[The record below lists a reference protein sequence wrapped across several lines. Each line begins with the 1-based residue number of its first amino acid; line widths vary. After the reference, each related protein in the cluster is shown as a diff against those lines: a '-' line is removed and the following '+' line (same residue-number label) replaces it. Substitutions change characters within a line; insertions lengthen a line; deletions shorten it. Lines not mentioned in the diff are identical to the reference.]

1 MALHPNFPD
10 SPHAI
15 LDPALRW
22 FPADEAL
29 RETSMEK
36 LMPPLVP
43 PLRKLVRAWRDSG
56 YTGAADTSR
65 SLLNWWFST
74 PHLLPQ
80 AGGTMAEFQYY
91 FAQREALET
100 IIYLYDVVGVQDKYD
115 LMRFDSSGAVSTG
128 MFDETW
134 RRFVVKMATGTGKTK
149 VLSLAL
155 AWSFYHKLYEPESQ
169 LSRNFLV
176 IAPNIIVL
184 DRIYKD
190 FQGLR
195 IFFEDP
201 VLPDN
206 GFDGRN
212 WRNDFQLTLHL
223 QDEVRITRPI
233 GNIFLTN
240 IHRVYAGD
248 DIPASPDDE
257 DMRDYFL
264 GKRPSGATTDS
275 KVDLGMIVRDIDELM
290 VLNDEAHHIHDPRM
304 AWFKSIEDINNRLK
318 QKGAALSLQVDV
330 TATPKH
336 NNGAIFVQTVADY
349 PLVEAI
355 SQNVVKHPV
364 LPDIA
369 SRAKLL
375 ERQSAKYTEKYAD
388 YIHLGVIEWRKAYI
402 EHEKLDKKAI
412 LFVMTDDTRNCDDV
426 AEYIEGNYPDLK
438 GAVLVIHT
446 KNNGEIS
453 EATSGKAREE
463 LEELRKQANEIDGLD
478 SPYKAIISV
487 MVLKE
492 GWDVRN
498 VTTIVGLR
506 AYSARSNI
514 LPEQT
519 LGRGLRK
526 MYPGGLE
533 EYVSVVGTNAF
544 MDFVESI
551 QAEGVVLERKPMGE
565 GTQAKTPLVVEVDK
579 ENEKKD
585 IEALD
590 IEIPVLTPRVYREY
604 KNLSH
609 LDVGALE
616 HQRVAC
622 LQFSAQEQR
631 EIVFK
636 DITTGEVTHTTIL
649 DTTGVA
655 DYHSVIGYFAQTIM
669 KDLRLVSGYDVLYGK
684 VKAFVQTELFDRQ
697 VGLEDPNTL
706 RNLSEPAATKT
717 LLETFKKAINALT
730 VQDKGDAAIRDTI
743 KLRQTRPFVAKDQGY
758 LIPKK
763 SVFNRIIGDSH
774 FELRFASFLENCGD
788 VVSYAKNYLAV
799 HFKLDYVNA
808 NGDISNYYPDFLVK
822 LSNNKIVIVE
832 TKGREDLDVPLKMER
847 LRQWCEDIN
856 RVQADVKY
864 GFVYVDEESFEKYK
878 PASFRQLGD
887 SFEEYKKLIHNQTE
901 RNL

>member
-1 MALHPNFPD
+1 MALHPNFPE
-10 SPHAI
+10 SPYAI
-15 LDPALRW
+15 LDPSIRW
-22 FPADEAL
+22 FPADESL
-29 RETSMEK
+29 RESSMDK

-43 PLRKLVRAWRDSG
+43 QLRKKVKEWRDSG
-56 YTGAADTSR
+56 YVGAADTSR
-65 SLLNWWFST
+65 SLLNWWFKA

-80 AGGTMAEFQYY
+80 ADGTMAEFQYY

-100 IIYLYDVVGVQDKYD
+100 IIYLYDVVGVQDKFD
-115 LMRFDSSGAVSTG
+115 LMRFDSYGEVKAS

-149 VLSLAL
+149 VLSLVL
-155 AWSFYHKLYEPESQ
+155 AWSFYHKLYEPEST

-195 IFFEDP
+195 IFLKDDP
-201 VLPDN
+201 ILPDN
-206 GFDGRN
+206 GVDGRN
-212 WRNDFQLTLHL
+212 WRDDFQLTLHV
-223 QDEVRITRPI
+223 QDDVRITRPT

-257 DMRDYFL
+257 DSMDYFL

-275 KVDLGMIVRDIDELM
+275 KVDLGMIVRDIDELV

-304 AWFKSIEDINNRLK
+304 AWFKSIEDIHNRLK
-318 QKGAALSLQVDV
+318 QKGSALSLQVDV

-336 NNGAIFVQTVADY
+336 NDGAIFVQTIADY

-355 SQNVVKHPV
+355 KQNVVKHPTV
-364 LPDIA
+364 PDA
-369 SRAKLL
+369 PSRAKLV

-388 YIHLGVIEWRKAYI
+388 YIHLGVIEWRKAYA
-402 EHEKLDKKAI
+402 EHEKMGKKAI
-412 LFVMTDDTRNCDDV
+412 LFVMTDDTRNCDEV
-426 AEYIEGNYPDLK
+426 AKYLEDNYLDLK
-438 GAVLVIHT
+438 DAVLVIHT
-446 KNNGEIS
+446 NKSGEIS
-453 EATSGKAREE
+453 ESTSGKSKEEMDKLRE
-463 LEELRKQANEIDGLD
+463 QANAIDGLD

-506 AYSARSNI
+506 AYSAQSNI

-526 MYPGGLE
+526 MYPGGVE

-551 QAEGVVLERKPMGE
+551 QAEGVELERKPMGE
-565 GTQAKTPLVVEVDK
+565 GTQPNTPLLVEVDN
-579 ENEKKD
+579 ENDKKD
-585 IEALD
+585 IDALD

-604 KNLSH
+604 KNLSE
-609 LDVGALE
+609 LDVGALG
-616 HQRVAC
+616 HQRVAYR
-622 LQFSAQEQR
+622 QFSEEEQR

-649 DTTGVA
+649 DTAGIA
-655 DYHSVIGYFAQTIM
+655 DYRSVISFFAQTIM
-669 KDLRLVSGYDVLYGK
+669 KDLRLEYRKGSTPRGYDVLYGK
-684 VKAFVQTELFDRQ
+684 VKAFVQAELFDRP
-697 VGLEDPNTL
+697 VELEDPNTL
-706 RNLSEPAATKT
+706 RNLSELAATKT

-730 VQDKGDAAIRDTI
+730 VRDKGDAEIRDTI

-763 SVFNRIIGDSH
+763 SVFNKIIGDSH
-774 FELRFASFLENCGD
+774 FELLFARFLEDCDD
-788 VVSYAKNYLAV
+788 VVSYGKNYLAV
-799 HFKLDYVNA
+799 NFKLDYVNA
-808 NGDISNYYPDFLVK
+808 DGGISNYYPDFLVK
-822 LSNNKIVIVE
+822 LSAKRIFIVE
-832 TKGREDLDVPLKMER
+832 TKGREDLDDPLKMQR

-856 RVQADVKY
+856 KAQSTAIYD
-864 GFVYVDEESFEKYK
+864 FVFVDEGSFEKYRPK
-878 PASFRQLGD
+878 SFRELEAG
-887 SFEEYKKLIHNQTE
+887 FREYKTE
-901 RNL
+901 T